1 MSEKAIVDGFDQTE
15 DSKNLSQLI
24 RSNAPQ
30 YWQYMKKR
38 ADPGGLARYLL
49 FVGVVAGDPHMG
61 NFGVLPLRTDSG
73 TRQMKYVNI
82 DFDDAGRGPF
92 VLDFV
97 HYAITSKSV
106 GSDIKIRP
114 LEDAYLEGLVGR
126 EIERPKQL
134 QNLLEM
140 PVSDYDDMVA
150 KYAEAHSSKDGF
162 VFQTGKIEPYKG
174 GVARSAIEALFAA
187 ENLVDLGT
195 RPIGR
200 GGSVG
205 ELRIWILVQG
215 KNLQRRIVELKQY
228 AEPATAI
235 YQPQPP
241 VEQWLKEVRD
251 VFWPGLDGSDYELV
265 KIAEHGWFWVR
276 DKRVSLI
283 DLPYSSK
290 KNKKIEFR
298 DELATYDANQLG
310 LAHGR
315 QARASAY
322 YRAINTDTEA
332 FRTATK
338 EAALAYLELA
348 RKGRARKRVSP
359 GR

>member
-1 MSEKAIVDGFDQTE
+1 
-15 DSKNLSQLI
+15 
-24 RSNAPQ
+24 
-30 YWQYMKKR
+30 
-38 ADPGGLARYLL
+38 
-49 FVGVVAGDPHMG
+49 
-61 NFGVLPLRTDSG
+61 
-73 TRQMKYVNI
+73 
-82 DFDDAGRGPF
+82 
-92 VLDFV
+92 
-97 HYAITSKSV
+97 
-106 GSDIKIRP
+106 

-174 GVARSAIEALFAA
+174 GIARSAIEALFAA

-348 RKGRARKRVSP
+348 RKAELASV
-359 GR
+359 